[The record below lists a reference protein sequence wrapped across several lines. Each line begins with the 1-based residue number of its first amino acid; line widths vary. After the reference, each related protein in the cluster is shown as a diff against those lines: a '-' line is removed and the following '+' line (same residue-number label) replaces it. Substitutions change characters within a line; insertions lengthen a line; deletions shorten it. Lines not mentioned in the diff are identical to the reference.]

1 LRTIVKKKSLH
12 FVKEHVRLSAF
23 IAAKGCD
30 GHVAHYTQPTYDIQ
44 CILFVCVEF
53 FLHD

>member
-1 LRTIVKKKSLH
+1 MGM
-12 FVKEHVRLSAF
+12 SAF

-30 GHVAHYTQPTYDIQ
+30 GHCTQPTHDNQ

-53 FLHD
+53 FL